1 MIQSHSLFFLVLLWR
16 GLHYIPA
23 LKVKG
28 LLPGSSVAAIK
39 HNSTRPWPVHT
50 GEMAWYWYCGCAAL
64 YSVVVRAALY
74 SVVARAALG
83 WASDIRKCMAAIAG
97 KHVCW
102 EHAGCQSCC
111 FIFCCGASCFRLGR
125 RLRGSMRV
133 GNMRAV
139 SRMPTL
145 KQKKNKNIMKNKSL
159 F

>member
-16 GLHYIPA
+16 ELHYIPA

-50 GEMAWYWYCGCAAL
+50 GEMAWYIL
-64 YSVVVRAALY
+64 VLRVR
-74 SVVARAALG
+74 
-83 WASDIRKCMAAIAG
+83 
-97 KHVCW
+97 
-102 EHAGCQSCC
+102 C

-133 GNMRAV
+133 GNMRGV
-139 SRMPTL
+139 SGAAFVIA
-145 KQKKNKNIMKNKSL
+145 NSL
-159 F
+159 FLVRTSSFAIANPSFVIANSSFVIANSLCSS